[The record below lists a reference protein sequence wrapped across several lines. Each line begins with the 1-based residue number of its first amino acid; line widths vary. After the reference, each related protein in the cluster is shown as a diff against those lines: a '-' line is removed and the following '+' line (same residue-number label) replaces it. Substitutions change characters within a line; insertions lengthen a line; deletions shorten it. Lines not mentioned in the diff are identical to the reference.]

1 MLQNGKTLS
10 MHNDAVYKGTYTN
23 NGMLLKLHENSY
35 TIGYSALLKPDASGA
50 GTVKFGNGVF
60 LDLSKKNNNIYAGI
74 PTGTGAVPAFG
85 GIMVREPAVA
95 SAYPVLNDEISG
107 FQHGLLCREG
117 FVIYK
122 KGIVYLDSGY
132 KYTDVEL
139 FDYVYQNYCLWVRK
153 SDGVAY
159 FTPKTTVYENSGDIF
174 VGRVVEINPDDR
186 SITVYISPAIQSNTA
201 DIAGATPTIVVTTA
215 EITNTAI
222 PFVVELGTEGAVKL
236 AYKAHSGATYTDIE
250 GTFNAVFDETD
261 SKYKVSY
268 TLTGLTKNTAYDIKA
283 SAITACGVNTD
294 TEESVS
300 TAND

>member
-23 NGMLLKLHENSY
+23 NGILLKLHENSY

-74 PTGTGAVPAFG
+74 PTGTGAIPAFG

-117 FVIYK
+117 FVAYK
-122 KGIVYLDSGY
+122 KGTVYLDSGY

-159 FTPKTTVYENSGDIF
+159 FSPKNTVYENSGDIF

-186 SITVYISPAIQSNTA
+186 SVTVYISPAIQSNTA

-215 EITNTAI
+215 DITNTEI
-222 PFVVELGTEGAVKL
+222 PFVVELGTEGAIKL
-236 AYKAHSGATYTDIE
+236 AYKAHSSATYTDIA
-250 GTFNAVFDETD
+250 GTFNTVFDETD

-300 TAND
+300 TTNV